1 MMGGTRLAVTAADVK
16 QLRAR
21 TGAGMLDC
29 KKALEE
35 TGGDLEQAVAYLR
48 ERGLAKAAQK
58 AGRQAKEGL
67 VEAYIHAGGR
77 IGALVELNC
86 ETDFVAKTDEF
97 RTLAHDLAMQVAA
110 TSPRYLD
117 RARVPEAELA
127 AEREILAAQARQQG
141 KPETVVERMVQGR
154 LEKFYQENCLLEQ
167 PFIKDPDRTVE
178 ELLKEA
184 IAVLKENVVLRR
196 FVRFGLGEEQPG
208 L

>member
-1 MMGGTRLAVTAADVK
+1 MAVTAADVK

>member
-1 MMGGTRLAVTAADVK
+1 MAVTAADVK

-58 AGRQAKEGL
+58 AGREAKEGL

-117 RARVPEAELA
+117 RAQVPEAELA
-127 AEREILAAQARQQG
+127 AERDILAAQARQQG

-167 PFIKDPDRTVE
+167 PFIEDPDRTVE

>member
-1 MMGGTRLAVTAADVK
+1 MAVTAADVK

-117 RARVPEAELA
+117 RAQVPEAELA

-141 KPETVVERMVQGR
+141 KPEAVVERMVQGR

>member
-117 RARVPEAELA
+117 RAQVPEAELA

-141 KPETVVERMVQGR
+141 KPEAVVERMVQGR

>member
-58 AGRQAKEGL
+58 AGREAKEGL

-184 IAVLKENVVLRR
+184 IAMLKENVVLRR

>member
-1 MMGGTRLAVTAADVK
+1 LAVTAADVK

>member
-1 MMGGTRLAVTAADVK
+1 MAVTAADVK

-58 AGRQAKEGL
+58 AGREAKEGL

-117 RARVPEAELA
+117 RAQVPEAELA
-127 AEREILAAQARQQG
+127 AERDILAAQARQQG

-196 FVRFGLGEEQPG
+196 FVRFGLGEEHPG
-208 L
+208 I